1 MSEKTRILLVEDD
14 LNIADIVEYNLYNEG
29 FEVLRAEDGP
39 TGLQLAL
46 TGGADLILLDVML
59 PGMDGYEILRNL
71 RKESN
76 VPVIMLTA
84 REAEEDRVAGF
95 EAGADDYVPK
105 PFSFKELILRIHAN
119 LRRARKNPEPEEE
132 KNSATKLI
140 LVPDKYAVLRGNHE
154 LQLSMRDFM
163 LLQCLME
170 HPGRVFTREEL
181 LEKVWGFADP
191 GETMRMVD
199 TAITRLREKIEDPD
213 SDYRFIETR
222 RGVGYYYNEK

>member
-1 MSEKTRILLVEDD
+1 MSEKTKILLVEDD

-39 TGLQLAL
+39 TGLHLAL

-59 PGMDGYEILRNL
+59 PGMDGYEILRRL
-71 RKESN
+71 RKESD

-84 REAEEDRVAGF
+84 REAEEDRIAGF

-119 LRRARKNPEPEEE
+119 LRRVRSKAPEED
-132 KNSATKLI
+132 KSASAGLI
-140 LVPDKYAVLRGNHE
+140 LLPEKYTVLRGSHE

-170 HPGRVFTREEL
+170 HPGRVFSREEL
-181 LEKVWGFADP
+181 LEKVWGFVDP

-213 SDYRFIETR
+213 SDHRFIETR
-222 RGVGYYYNEK
+222 RGAGYYYNEK

>member
-1 MSEKTRILLVEDD
+1 MSEKTKILLVEDD

-29 FEVLRAEDGP
+29 FEVLRAEDGIN
-39 TGLQLAL
+39 GLELAL
-46 TGGADLILLDVML
+46 HGGADLILLDVML
-59 PGMDGYEILRNL
+59 PGMDGYEILRRL
-71 RKESN
+71 RAESD

-84 REAEEDRVAGF
+84 REAEEDRIAGF

-119 LRRARKNPEPEEE
+119 LRRVRKAPEGE
-132 KNSATKLI
+132 KAADSGLI
-140 LVPDKYAVLRGNHE
+140 LLPEKYTVLRGSRE

-170 HPGRVFTREEL
+170 HPGRVFSREEL
-181 LEKVWGFADP
+181 LEKVWGFVDP

-199 TAITRLREKIEDPD
+199 TAVTRLREKIEDPD
-213 SDYRFIETR
+213 SDHRFIETK
-222 RGVGYYYNEK
+222 RGAGYYYNEK

>member
-1 MSEKTRILLVEDD
+1 MSEKTKILLVEDD

-39 TGLQLAL
+39 TGLRLAL

-59 PGMDGYEILRNL
+59 PGMDGYDILRHL
-71 RKESN
+71 RKESD

-84 REAEEDRVAGF
+84 REAEEDRIAGF

-105 PFSFKELILRIHAN
+105 PFSFKELILRINAN
-119 LRRARKNPEPEEE
+119 LRRAHKTPEED
-132 KNSATKLI
+132 KSASAGLI
-140 LVPDKYAVLRGNHE
+140 LLPEKYTVLRGDHE
-154 LQLSMRDFM
+154 LSLSMRDFM

-170 HPGRVFTREEL
+170 HPGRVFSREEL
-181 LEKVWGFADP
+181 LEKVWGFVDP

-213 SDYRFIETR
+213 SDHRFIETR
-222 RGVGYYYNEK
+222 RGAGYYYNEK